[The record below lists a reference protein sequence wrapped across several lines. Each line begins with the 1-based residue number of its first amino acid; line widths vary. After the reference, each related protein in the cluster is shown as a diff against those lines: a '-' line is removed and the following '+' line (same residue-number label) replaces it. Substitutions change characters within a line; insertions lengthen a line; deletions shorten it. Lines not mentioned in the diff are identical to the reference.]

1 MHKVE
6 FSGET
11 MSDDTSMRVAGLCGS
26 LRAGSF
32 NQAALEAAGRLM
44 PAALTLSIEPWA
56 AVPIYCADEQE
67 HGWPS
72 AVLEL
77 GRAISSADAVL
88 IASPEYNFGVPGGL
102 KNVLDWLSRLPQ
114 QPLRGKPVAL
124 LGAAT
129 GPLGTARVQ
138 YELRRI
144 LHSLE
149 ARVLLKPEVFIAN
162 AKAKFDAEGRLVDE
176 TTLKFLGEQMQALQR
191 WIVRERAAA
200 AAEARLAQQGAPSR

>member
-1 MHKVE
+1 
-6 FSGET
+6 
-11 MSDDTSMRVAGLCGS
+11 MSHDLSLRVAGLCGS

-32 NQAALEAAGRLM
+32 NQAALEAAGRQM
-44 PAALTLSIEPWA
+44 PASMTLSIEPWA
-56 AVPIYCADEQE
+56 GVPIYCADEQE

-72 AVLEL
+72 AVLDIA
-77 GRAISSADAVL
+77 RAIANADAVL

-102 KNVLDWLSRLPQ
+102 KNLLDWLSRLPA
-114 QPLRGKPVAL
+114 QPFRGKPVAL

-138 YELRRI
+138 YDLRRI

-149 ARVLLKPEVFIAN
+149 ARVLLKPEVFIGN
-162 AKAKFDAEGRLVDE
+162 AKAKFDAQGRLVDE
-176 TTLKFLGEQMQALQR
+176 TTLKFLGDQMQALRR

-200 AAEARLAQQGAPSR
+200 EAEARFAA